1 MYYISETTL
10 IPDSNLGEYNLS
22 ESFCNLVLKTLSS
35 SFLRLK
41 VGKLKCWQKSDS
53 AGEQKQDHLN
63 A

>member
-35 SFLRLK
+35 SFSETQSGKVEVLAKIRL
-41 VGKLKCWQKSDS
+41 Q
-53 AGEQKQDHLN
+53 EQKQDHLN